1 MGIYSLENYEK
12 YKTKTIRFKPQSKT
26 PSNVGT
32 GQIQYVKLP
41 WASLEPSRGKFN
53 LELLSRE
60 MENVKNPI
68 LVLIPDI
75 PAWVNNH
82 QSDSFAALIR
92 RVGSFINGDRKL
104 VGIVVST
111 INNSQAEWD
120 GYIDSFDKTT
130 IYADLDNED
139 LISYLKDN
147 NKEFGLLVTCN
158 EANWLD
164 CCEGFAKQNLQHVWK
179 RNPVLVHI
187 TDDVC
192 GPNISREIY
201 RWHGGLSNKQL
212 DLGYNITI
220 RRVTYPEAV
229 SRKGALPLRLWL
241 VNMGTAR
248 IYQPFIIKLLI
259 KPQGLEMSG
268 EKNTSYELNLQGSTE
283 SWSVGDITH
292 NEILQLPDV
301 ESGIYTIYL
310 GLFLLDNTPIQLNNE
325 DTPLN
330 GFYEIGT
337 VCIDDKKRNELF
349 NIWDTYY
356 PEGYYP
362 LEDPQVPEEE

>member
-12 YKTKTIRFKPQSKT
+12 YKTKTIRLKPQSKA
-26 PSNVGT
+26 PSNFGT
-32 GQIQYVKLP
+32 GQIHYVKLP
-41 WASLEPSRGKFN
+41 WASLEPHRGEFN
-53 LELLSRE
+53 LELINRE

-68 LVLIPDI
+68 LELITDI
-75 PAWVNNH
+75 PLWVDNH
-82 QSDSFAALIR
+82 KSDSFTSFIR
-92 RVGSFINGDRKL
+92 RVGSFIGGDRKL
-104 VGIVVST
+104 VGVVIST
-111 INNSQAEWD
+111 INNSQTEWD
-120 GYIDSFDKTT
+120 GYIESFDKTT
-130 IYADLDNED
+130 IFADLDNKE

-147 NKEFGLLVTCN
+147 NKDFGLLVKCN
-158 EANWLD
+158 EKNWIE

-179 RNPVLVHI
+179 KNPVLVHI

-201 RWHGGLSNKQL
+201 RWHGGLLQL
-212 DLGYNITI
+212 Y
-220 RRVTYPEAV
+220 
-229 SRKGALPLRLWL
+229 S
-241 VNMGTAR
+241 
-248 IYQPFIIKLLI
+248 
-259 KPQGLEMSG
+259 
-268 EKNTSYELNLQGSTE
+268 EKISYELTLKGSTE

-292 NEILQLPDV
+292 NEVLQLPDI
-301 ESGIYTIYL
+301 ESGVYTISI

-325 DTPLN
+325 NTPLN
-330 GFYEIGT
+330 GFYQIGT